1 MASDWKSVRLVRRWV
16 DIFCLFGVL
25 IAFHQTDEARQHRQS
40 MSPSPGALRTSK
52 LQPTGSGSAGH
63 ESRHPHQSVEIPYT
77 KPFGGELDS
86 RARQA
91 CEEKVVVQSHVNN
104 LPIIPDAELNR
115 LDTLQQVVLE

>member
-1 MASDWKSVRLVRRWV
+1 MSQAPEPFEHLNSNPPGLAVPGMRVDTPINPSKS
-16 DIFCLFGVL
+16 
-25 IAFHQTDEARQHRQS
+25 HT
-40 MSPSPGALRTSK
+40 RT
-52 LQPTGSGSAGH
+52 
-63 ESRHPHQSVEIPYT
+63 
-77 KPFGGELDS
+77 FGGELDS